1 MMRSLL
7 VVGFG
12 IALAYGGAS
21 AMAAEE
27 AATPVRV
34 ADEPEPQRQDLTAK
48 VRAGIPVYIDN
59 PYGNVYLRFGGYEHA
74 VDIHSTLQQ
83 PVDAAPL
90 ALQRGM
96 QGDRYVIEPKL
107 PEGATLAS
115 TQRIDLA
122 VYVAQGHAVT
132 VRTGSGD
139 IESRGLKSDLD
150 LASASGSIAVRG
162 TEGTLQAQ
170 TGEGAINATFSGAA
184 RPGSRQR
191 LASTTGNITVGVT
204 DQLNA
209 RVNLATSAVFSTEYS
224 IDVTHA
230 DGKEPNKWAQMVIG
244 APAAEITLESRQGEI
259 RVVRRGIYLE
269 VGERPPQ

>member
-83 PVDAAPL
+83 PVDAASL
-90 ALQRGM
+90 TLQRGM

-107 PEGATLAS
+107 P
-115 TQRIDLA
+115 
-122 VYVAQGHAVT
+122 
-132 VRTGSGD
+132 
-139 IESRGLKSDLD
+139 
-150 LASASGSIAVRG
+150 
-162 TEGTLQAQ
+162 
-170 TGEGAINATFSGAA
+170 
-184 RPGSRQR
+184 
-191 LASTTGNITVGVT
+191 
-204 DQLNA
+204 
-209 RVNLATSAVFSTEYS
+209 
-224 IDVTHA
+224 
-230 DGKEPNKWAQMVIG
+230 
-244 APAAEITLESRQGEI
+244 
-259 RVVRRGIYLE
+259 
-269 VGERPPQ
+269 